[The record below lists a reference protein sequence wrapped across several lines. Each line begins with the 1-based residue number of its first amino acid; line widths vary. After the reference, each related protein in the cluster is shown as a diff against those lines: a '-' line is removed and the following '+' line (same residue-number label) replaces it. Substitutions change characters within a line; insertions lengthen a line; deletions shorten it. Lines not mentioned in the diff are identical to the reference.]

1 MKTLPWLALPV
12 ACLSLGACDE
22 GAIADAVEDRAETRG
37 INSCTRAVKN
47 QTGNDAAAHNPAIP
61 VVEVNQ
67 FVIDIPGEERWT
79 CYTDDAGRAQQ
90 LVKTP
95 LI

>member
-1 MKTLPWLALPV
+1 M
-12 ACLSLGACDE
+12 SACDE
-22 GAIADAVEDRAETRG
+22 AEMQIAAEDRAETRG
-37 INSCTRAVKN
+37 ITTCLRAV
-47 QTGNDAAAHNPAIP
+47 QSETGADDAFHNTAIA

-67 FVIDIPGEERWT
+67 FVIDVPQQNRWI
-79 CYTDDAGRAQQ
+79 CYTDETGRAQQ